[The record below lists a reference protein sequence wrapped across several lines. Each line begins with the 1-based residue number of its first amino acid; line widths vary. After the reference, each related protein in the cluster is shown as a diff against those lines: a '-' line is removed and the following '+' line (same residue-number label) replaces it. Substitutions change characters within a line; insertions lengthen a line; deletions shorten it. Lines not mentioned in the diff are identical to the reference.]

1 MLYIK
6 SENKTLEIMV
16 EGTGMEVTNDVI
28 NAMMG
33 LVKNFEKDG
42 GEGAGLAFAATV
54 MTALDRILTS
64 RQGYTSMKEAAEEMI
79 GVAGP
84 GIAAEES
91 AGVKA

>member
-16 EGTGMEVTNDVI
+16 EGTGMELANDVVK
-28 NAMMG
+28 AMMG
-33 LVKNFEKDG
+33 LIKNLEKDG

-64 RQGYTSMKEAAEEMI
+64 RQGYTSMKEAAEGMI